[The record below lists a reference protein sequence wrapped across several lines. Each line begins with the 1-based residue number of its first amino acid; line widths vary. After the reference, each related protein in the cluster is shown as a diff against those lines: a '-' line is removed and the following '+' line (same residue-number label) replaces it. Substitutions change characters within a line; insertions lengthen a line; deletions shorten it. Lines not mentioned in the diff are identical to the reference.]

1 MATDPKKKAQTKVKN
16 QAKKQVKKAARR
28 NPVAFIL
35 VVVALVVIIVGVTLV
50 LYFKVPAV
58 HDAIENI
65 IHPET
70 ASTDKGGTNSGGSGG
85 SANPDLVTG
94 EGDLKVHFM
103 DVGQGDGIYIQFPD
117 GTDMLIDC
125 GNKSSG
131 YDYNVTKA
139 YLDALNPDGAITHLM
154 LTHGDEDHVDQM
166 GKIIAAY
173 QISNIYMPNILAKP
187 TDNPKYGKSGNEK
200 LTAKC
205 DETQKTID
213 ELPADKLAMF
223 KDPNTLYSDVYC
235 EFFIAALTEENCRIV
250 LNVDE
255 DKNHNSIVIS
265 DNSTYELKFYCMTVA
280 GWAHNTLKDAHEK
293 NEVSPVGVLSY
304 NGKRIVLTGDSN
316 EENEPEMAERIGN
329 LDCDVLKVGHHGS
342 ETSSMPVF
350 LDAITCE
357 YAVISCKMDGNTFYH
372 PRQTT
377 LDRLIARGY
386 TIYRT
391 DLNGTIVLT
400 VDKNGTL
407 NFVTQKQ
414 ATKEQEENGLTND
427 EIAEIKEYKKKLD
440 NGEITQEEYDAK
452 HAEIVGW

>member
-35 VVVALVVIIVGVTLV
+35 VVVALVAIIVGVTLV

-85 SANPDLVTG
+85 NTNPDLVTG
-94 EGDLKVHFM
+94 EGDLKVHFV
-103 DVGQGDGIYIQFPD
+103 DVGQGDCIYIQFPD

-166 GKIIAAY
+166 DKIIAAY
-173 QISNIYMPNILAKP
+173 QISNIYMPNIKAEPSNAALKAKV
-187 TDNPKYGKSGNEK
+187 D
-200 LTAKC
+200 A
-205 DETQKTID
+205 
-213 ELPADKLAMF
+213 LPADKLALF
-223 KDPNTLYSDVYC
+223 TDQNTLSSNVYAN
-235 EFFIAALTEENCRIV
+235 FFIAALTEENCRIV

-304 NGKRIVLTGDSN
+304 NGRRIVLTGDSN